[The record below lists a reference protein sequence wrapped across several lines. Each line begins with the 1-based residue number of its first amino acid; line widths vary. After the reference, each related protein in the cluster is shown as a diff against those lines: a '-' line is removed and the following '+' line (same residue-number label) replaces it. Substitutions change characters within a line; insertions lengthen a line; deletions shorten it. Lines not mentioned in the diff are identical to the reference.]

1 MKKTANTFRHYIH
14 MKGWNIFQVQENRS
28 RSQLFLQIKTNIIS
42 QSNRNLLKLYAHTRT
57 HALKKEKRKRKDE
70 GRSTKIAFVCLK
82 TVSLSKHRT
91 FIKLKISFNCF
102 QRSQINCIVTL
113 TLPSYSEWSTNKTLN
128 SHKLQFHCMWNRKS
142 SKSFK

>member
-1 MKKTANTFRHYIH
+1 

-28 RSQLFLQIKTNIIS
+28 RSQLFLQIKRSIIS
-42 QSNRNLLKLYAHTRT
+42 QSNRNLLKLYTQTHTRT
-57 HALKKEKRKRKDE
+57 RFKKKKEKKKKKDE

-91 FIKLKISFNCF
+91 FIKLKIRFNCF

-113 TLPSYSEWSTNKTLN
+113 TLSSYSEWSTNKTLN
-128 SHKLQFHCMWNRKS
+128 SHKLQFRCMWNRKS
-142 SKSFK
+142 SKCFK